1 MAERAQLFHRRF
13 GEVKISPTTIRR
25 VYLKHRIRFKNI
37 KRGKREIDFSE
48 VHYLSLFHRM
58 RALVKQMEESQTRV
72 VYLDETVFTF
82 RTFRSKG
89 WAHRRDRIK
98 VNDSDLKVQTLALIA
113 AISEDGG
120 LIDFAIHP
128 RAINTDVFVAFV
140 RQLSEKLGG
149 GDFALFLDN
158 LSVHKTKDA
167 KLLIEAL
174 NITEIFNV
182 PYCPQFNGIES
193 YFSQIKA
200 TYKKLFLE

>member
-1 MAERAQLFHRRF
+1 M
-13 GEVKISPTTIRR
+13 ISPSTIRR
-25 VYLKHRIRFKNI
+25 IYLKHKIRFKNI

-48 VHYLSLFHRM
+48 PHYLSLFHRM
-58 RALVKQMEESQTRV
+58 RALLNQMEESKTPV

-82 RTFRSKG
+82 STFRSKG

-98 VNDSDLKVQTLALIA
+98 INDSDLKVKTLALIA

-128 RAINTDVFVAFV
+128 RAINTEVFIAFV
-140 RQLSEKLGG
+140 RQLSQKLGSN
-149 GDFALFLDN
+149 DFALFLDN

-167 KLLIEAL
+167 KLLFEEL

-182 PYCPQFNGIES
+182 PYCPQLNGIES
-193 YFSQIKA
+193 YF
-200 TYKKLFLE
+200 